1 MKNHEYFDPD
11 NPGSGSELPPDGDY
25 TGELAEN
32 PQQEEYSLPEDVD
45 QIVQEVKQDF
55 HQPDED
61 ALSQPGVPVEEFRDQ
76 EYRDAFDENFER
88 AFLAGDDASQ
98 DAPPP
103 ILPRHRRRR
112 PRRKPIKKK
121 GSGLLGI
128 PHFLT
133 SLILCAIV
141 IAVGVTLGR
150 ILWLC
155 ADDVLALTKPEQQAT
170 VVISDTDTMDEIAE
184 KLASAG
190 LIRYPQLFSL
200 YCDIT
205 SAREKISAGEFE
217 LNGVYDYNAMVNAIS
232 GYSSERTIVEV
243 MIPEGYE
250 CRQIFEHL
258 EKNGVCTV
266 EELEDAAM
274 HGELRDCWFLEGID
288 RSDPYCLEGFLFPDT
303 YEFYTSDDPVR
314 VLNRLLRNF
323 DNRFDEDMIAD
334 IEDLN
339 TWLGE
344 KLASHGYDESYIQ
357 SQYLSIRDVVTVASM
372 IERET
377 AGTGESA
384 TIASVIYNRLCDPDF
399 PYLNIDATIQYALGE
414 HKAELSLDDLQIDS
428 PYNTY
433 TNPGLP
439 AGPISNPGLSSL
451 NAALHPEETDYYFYA
466 LDTDGTHYLS
476 ETAEEHQA
484 FLDSLAEEGD
494 E

>member
-1 MKNHEYFDPD
+1 MF
-11 NPGSGSELPPDGDY
+11 
-25 TGELAEN
+25 
-32 PQQEEYSLPEDVD
+32 
-45 QIVQEVKQDF
+45 KQNL
-55 HQPDED
+55 Q
-61 ALSQPGVPVEEFRDQ
+61 V
-76 EYRDAFDENFER
+76 
-88 AFLAGDDASQ
+88 
-98 DAPPP
+98 
-103 ILPRHRRRR
+103 
-112 PRRKPIKKK
+112 
-121 GSGLLGI
+121 
-128 PHFLT
+128 
-133 SLILCAIV
+133 
-141 IAVGVTLGR
+141 
-150 ILWLC
+150 
-155 ADDVLALTKPEQQAT
+155 
-170 VVISDTDTMDEIAE
+170 
-184 KLASAG
+184 
-190 LIRYPQLFSL
+190 
-200 YCDIT
+200 
-205 SAREKISAGEFE
+205 RE
-217 LNGVYDYNAMVNAIS
+217 
-232 GYSSERTIVEV
+232 
-243 MIPEGYE
+243 
-250 CRQIFEHL
+250 
-258 EKNGVCTV
+258 
-266 EELEDAAM
+266 
-274 HGELRDCWFLEGID
+274 
-288 RSDPYCLEGFLFPDT
+288 
-303 YEFYTSDDPVR
+303 VR

-334 IEDLN
+334 IEALN

-466 LDTDGTHYLS
+466 LDTDGTHYFS